1 MAKIKDIAADLLV
14 KRPNSLR
21 NNQQSFKTE
30 PTNNCPKSPYGHMEE
45 SEKDPENVQKSHFTV
60 KLCMNCQRSVK
71 FRQPQAEVVVQKAR
85 NSL

>member
-45 SEKDPENVQKSHFTV
+45 SEKDPENV
-60 KLCMNCQRSVK
+60 
-71 FRQPQAEVVVQKAR
+71 
-85 NSL
+85 